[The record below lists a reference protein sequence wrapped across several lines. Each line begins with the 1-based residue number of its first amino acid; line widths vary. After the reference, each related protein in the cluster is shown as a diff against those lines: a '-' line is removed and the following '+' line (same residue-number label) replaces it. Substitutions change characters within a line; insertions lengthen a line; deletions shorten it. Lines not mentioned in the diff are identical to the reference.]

1 MIDIS
6 AFSYLTKSILC
17 FFFAIGLILWNRR
30 DMKRWKQE
38 GDGYL
43 SFWQM
48 DRNFKDWVM
57 IILFIFLSLF
67 YLSKY

>member
-1 MIDIS
+1 MIEIS
-6 AFSYLTKSILC
+6 TFSHLTKSILC
-17 FFFAIGLILWNRR
+17 FFLALGLIYWNRR
-30 DMKRWKQE
+30 DVKRWKEE

-43 SFWQM
+43 DAFYM
-48 DRNFKDWVM
+48 ARNFKDWVL